1 MNIMS
6 RKTNYYS
13 TTFPCL
19 HARDSKTEQK
29 ICEFLDDICLSRI
42 FVLFL
47 NTMPQAIKQLRSII
61 EVGDKYLSCKGCVS
75 LRGIPEYIG
84 CIEADVPDDC
94 SDIFPTVTH
103 SVGVE
108 V

>member
-1 MNIMS
+1 MS

-13 TTFPCL
+13 TTVL
-19 HARDSKTEQK
+19 RLDARNSKTEQK
-29 ICEFLDDICLSRI
+29 IREFLDDTGLNRI

-47 NTMPQAIKQLRSII
+47 NTMPQAIKQLRFII
-61 EVGDKYLSCKGCVS
+61 EVGDKYLSCEGCVS
-75 LRGIPEYIG
+75 LRGIPKYIG

-103 SVGVE
+103 SADVE

>member
-1 MNIMS
+1 MKIMS

-42 FVLFL
+42 FILFL

-94 SDIFPTVTH
+94 SDIFPVVTH
-103 SVGVE
+103 SVCVE

>member
-13 TTFPCL
+13 TTVL
-19 HARDSKTEQK
+19 RLDAGNSKTEQK
-29 ICEFLDDICLSRI
+29 IREFLDDTGLSRI
-42 FVLFL
+42 LVLFL

-61 EVGDKYLSCKGCVS
+61 EVGDKYLSCEGCVS

-94 SDIFPTVTH
+94 SDIFPTATH